1 MNRSALLIAAT
12 GTGKTFLSAFDVK
25 KVNPKKFLFVV
36 HRLNIAEASMRA
48 YQLIFGKTKKM
59 GIYSG
64 SQKDLAAD
72 FIFCTIQTLSKEE
85 GSLKFSSHAMKRLND
100 RSISMD
106 SDEFLKLRGALDKLK
121 TKGGKD
127 SLVLT
132 SKAAYIM
139 DVPNNTIVTAMDKS
153 KLGENVFTKIDST
166 LILD

>member
-1 MNRSALLIAAT
+1 MAMNNINDVLFPK
-12 GTGKTFLSAFDVK
+12 TGKVQEAKSENVK
-25 KVNPKKFLFVV
+25 
-36 HRLNIAEASMRA
+36 S
-48 YQLIFGKTKKM
+48 KTTTEK
-59 GIYSG
+59 S
-64 SQKDLAAD
+64 D
-72 FIFCTIQTLSKEE
+72 FEKAMEQTNTQDE

-100 RSISMD
+100 RSIKMD
-106 SDEFLKLRGALDKLK
+106 SDEFLKLRDALGKLK

-132 SKAAYIM
+132 SKGAYIM